1 MYTAF
6 NNNLHVWNWLRIQLI
21 SLSASYSLIT
31 IEHEGLF
38 KTYVKYKPVQ
48 DSKQEETKSEYEKYP
63 VQKSSK
69 LNCNLNLASPKGLH
83 LVSLE

>member
-1 MYTAF
+1 LKLIT
-6 NNNLHVWNWLRIQLI
+6 NSINI

-48 DSKQEETKSEYEKYP
+48 DSKQEETKSEYENIQSNDCSTNTEKMIFKTTIIS
-63 VQKSSK
+63 VCIFELKII
-69 LNCNLNLASPKGLH
+69 LNTH
-83 LVSLE
+83 